1 MEIFVNNENDKLTDV
16 IVGNSLNFKSEINF
30 RDLYDPISLF
40 HYLKGTFPIKSK
52 LQNQISQ
59 FKKVLKKYNVKIHDL
74 DIINTNQIFARDL
87 GFVIEEKF
95 FLSSILPARENE
107 IKGLDSLLSKIKN
120 IVRIPADR
128 HIEGGDVIIDNDN
141 IFIGYYD
148 QKDYKNQ
155 ITARTNKQAVKF
167 MKKECPNKNIIPLEL
182 IKSPHNPK
190 LNALHLDCCFQP
202 VSKNKAV
209 ICKQAFKNP
218 HELNQLI
225 SFYQE
230 DNLFEITLDE
240 MSRLYSNFLSIDKN
254 IVISDIKFKRLNKW
268 FENMNIE
275 VEEIDYSE
283 ISKLGGLF
291 RCTTL
296 PLLRKKN

>member
-1 MEIFVNNENDKLTDV
+1 MEIFVDNENDKLTDV
-16 IVGNSLNFKSEINF
+16 IVGNSINFKSKINF

-40 HYLKGTFPIKSK
+40 HYLKGTFPIKSE

-120 IVRIPADR
+120 IVRIPADK

-155 ITARTNKQAVKF
+155 VTARTNKQAVKF

-202 VSKNKAV
+202 VSNRKAV

-218 HELNQLI
+218 NELNHLI
-225 SFYQE
+225 SFYEE

-254 IVISDIKFKRLNKW
+254 TVISDIKFKRLNKW

>member
-1 MEIFVNNENDKLTDV
+1 MEIFVDNENDKLTDV

-107 IKGLDSLLSKIKN
+107 IKGLDSLLNKIKN
-120 IVRIPADR
+120 IVRIPADK

>member
-1 MEIFVNNENDKLTDV
+1 MEIFVDNENDKLTDV

-40 HYLKGTFPIKSK
+40 HYLKGTFPIKSE

-107 IKGLDSLLSKIKN
+107 IKGLDSLLNKIKN
-120 IVRIPADR
+120 IVRIPADK

-155 ITARTNKQAVKF
+155 VTARTNKQAVKF

>member
-1 MEIFVNNENDKLTDV
+1 MEIFVDNENDKLTDV

-107 IKGLDSLLSKIKN
+107 IKGLDSLLNKIKN
-120 IVRIPADR
+120 IVRIPADI

-155 ITARTNKQAVKF
+155 ITARTNKQALKF

>member
-1 MEIFVNNENDKLTDV
+1 MEIFVDNENDKLTDV

-52 LQNQISQ
+52 LQNQISK

-107 IKGLDSLLSKIKN
+107 IKGLDSLLNKIKN
-120 IVRIPADR
+120 IVRIPADK

-167 MKKECPNKNIIPLEL
+167 MKEECPNKNIIPLEL

-254 IVISDIKFKRLNKW
+254 IVISDIKFKRLNNW

-296 PLLRKKN
+296 PLYRKKN

>member
-16 IVGNSLNFKSEINF
+16 IVGNSINFKSKINF

-40 HYLKGTFPIKSK
+40 HYLKGTFPIKSE

-120 IVRIPADR
+120 IVRIPADK

-155 ITARTNKQAVKF
+155 ITARTNIQAVKF

-254 IVISDIKFKRLNKW
+254 TVISDIKFKRLNKW

>member
-1 MEIFVNNENDKLTDV
+1 MEIFVDNENDKLTDV

-107 IKGLDSLLSKIKN
+107 IKGLDSLLNKIKN
-120 IVRIPADR
+120 IVRIPADK

-202 VSKNKAV
+202 VSNNKAV

-218 HELNQLI
+218 NELNQLI
-225 SFYQE
+225 SFYEE
-230 DNLFEITLDE
+230 DNLFELTLDE